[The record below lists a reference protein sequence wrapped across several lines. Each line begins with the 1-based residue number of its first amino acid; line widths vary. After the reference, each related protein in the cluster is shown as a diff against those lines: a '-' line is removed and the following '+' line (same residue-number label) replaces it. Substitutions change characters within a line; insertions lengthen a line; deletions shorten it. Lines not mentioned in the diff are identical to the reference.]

1 MTGAEK
7 SHNGEY
13 EASPSAR
20 KPRRDRTPDHMFSG
34 RYCERCGKELTRL
47 SWGGSLEALSAY
59 QRRRF
64 CPAPWRAS
72 RHRDGRKAH
81 PLYTIWQGIYQRCFN
96 PNNHAYPKYGARG
109 ITMHKA
115 WAEDFWQ
122 FVADIGERPG
132 PEYSVDRYPD
142 NDGNYEPGNVR
153 WATRAEQTRNSRLN
167 KHDMLPPEAPPLREF
182 APRLGITRQAV
193 WHRIRRF
200 GWKSTWNGAGASL
213 RRPLPP
219 DFKEQQ

>member
-64 CPAPWRAS
+64 CPAP
-72 RHRDGRKAH
+72 
-81 PLYTIWQGIYQRCFN
+81 
-96 PNNHAYPKYGARG
+96 
-109 ITMHKA
+109 
-115 WAEDFWQ
+115 
-122 FVADIGERPG
+122 
-132 PEYSVDRYPD
+132 
-142 NDGNYEPGNVR
+142 
-153 WATRAEQTRNSRLN
+153 
-167 KHDMLPPEAPPLREF
+167 
-182 APRLGITRQAV
+182 
-193 WHRIRRF
+193 
-200 GWKSTWNGAGASL
+200 
-213 RRPLPP
+213 
-219 DFKEQQ
+219 